1 MSQKTHQPFCNFK
14 SLKRT
19 GRFKPKVEHD
29 SHAKEIPFNP
39 LQITLESQPLMGKR
53 RFSRFIQ
60 KTGKKKK
67 TGCLKFVLADD
78 LQHNKFSL
86 KRIASP

>member
-60 KTGKKKK
+60 KTGKLLTSYQEAQFTSTTKLWFARCK
-67 TGCLKFVLADD
+67 
-78 LQHNKFSL
+78 
-86 KRIASP
+86 I